1 MIYENHLVNVFNGP
15 DYPQDVNE
23 VIRYKANEKPC
34 ASLPFG
40 LLRYFLTGCPFTGPS
55 CRSPVSLDRL
65 FSRQAFEPTD
75 ADLAGDESV
84 PVKSETVDVDDPELG
99 SDIAGD
105 AFPPMDVKGKGKAL
119 AKKRLRRRVVDPED
133 DTEGELDSD
142 LDDFIVQSDEDES
155 EKDIRLAERRRL
167 GRKRTIRQ
175 VLSDTEDDEDNE
187 VVYGKTRKVS
197 LAIAED
203 VDIKMMPRFLPSTK
217 MKKMM
222 ESLLAWRKDHPDEKV
237 RSLYFRRAYLSN

>member
-1 MIYENHLVNVFNGP
+1 MCV
-15 DYPQDVNE
+15 
-23 VIRYKANEKPC
+23 
-34 ASLPFG
+34 SPFWTVAI
-40 LLRYFLTGCPFTGPS
+40 FLTGCPFTGPS

-84 PVKSETVDVDDPELG
+84 PVKFETVDVDDPGLS
-99 SDIAGD
+99 SDISGD

-119 AKKRLRRRVVDPED
+119 AKKRLRHRVVDSED

-155 EKDIRLAERRRL
+155 EKDIRLTERRRL
-167 GRKRTIRQ
+167 GRKRSIRQ

-187 VVYGKTRKVS
+187 VVYGKTHKAS
-197 LAIAED
+197 PATAED